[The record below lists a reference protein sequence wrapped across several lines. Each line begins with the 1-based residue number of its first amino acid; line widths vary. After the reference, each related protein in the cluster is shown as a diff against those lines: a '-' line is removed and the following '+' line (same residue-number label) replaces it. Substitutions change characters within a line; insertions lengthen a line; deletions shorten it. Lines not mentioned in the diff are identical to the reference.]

1 MHDLCFCLRE
11 GLSITVSFSN
21 STFLLILTCPSPC
34 TYTFQT
40 QLDTHLTDHGCT
52 NITYY
57 LRSFTVWFL
66 SSVPRLSPSHRS
78 PTVITVTPNNILI
91 ILPCLPSH
99 SECWRILNTCH
110 IYICNDRSMPG
121 GGIIDNNKCV
131 GLQTK
136 RFGGKCGIYI
146 AISFILPYA

>member
-1 MHDLCFCLRE
+1 VHDLCFCLRE

-91 ILPCLPSH
+91 ILPRLPSH
-99 SECWRILNTCH
+99 SECCLMSLEVFQPPPNLNRKPMPLERILPQRWRILNTCH
-110 IYICNDRSMPG
+110 
-121 GGIIDNNKCV
+121 
-131 GLQTK
+131 
-136 RFGGKCGIYI
+136 
-146 AISFILPYA
+146 